1 MKIDKPL
8 LDINRSINKNIEFI
22 VTNNQRGLFS
32 QNILDKLRNF
42 VEHISIKLY
51 NHDNQT
57 DLESDFLIAKPIVM
71 PYLKTQDKY
80 GFVVK
85 FHKLLQIS
93 VSHYTPDEGDSERLM
108 LKYYE
113 YLLRIKNYM
122 KDTHNFEVLQNLDLF
137 PLYQD
142 TISEEYYSKIAT
154 IIDNST
160 PHISFNERYYIQK
173 IKPFFVNK
181 KVYYEVTY
189 TTTEGD
195 SSKFDRITAY
205 TDKEI
210 LSNYATKL
218 YLRRENI
225 NIYGEELP
233 ILVIV
238 DWEVSVRPCEFNT
251 FKKILKLK
259 GSEVATSHKEYQILM
274 AFLKKYNMHFIDIV
288 DLSNQDYNRLRDVV
302 RKNAQTLPIFD
313 MLDAVRDASTRKL
326 PGANVL
332 RYLLFHLN
340 NKILKGQYYY
350 DRHPRNNC
358 DGGNRYLSAFRLDVA
373 CIPFDEM
380 PFCTSL
386 KNHNPKLYDLLE
398 CIDTTNREHEFLARL
413 VKNNTEVRG
422 LLYTPIKEIKEVYGD
437 NIVLL
442 MNRYNAKLY
451 SKHQN
456 RRLALDKEHLYLSGY
471 EKDVIAVIEKLQDL
485 SARRNQNHSQSVQS
499 WLEKTGHSID
509 DDFKKEKLLTLFE
522 HSAVSLIYG
531 AAGTGKTYFLNHI
544 AQLFHSSKKLFLAV
558 THTAVEN
565 LRRRITAGNCEFSTV
580 ASAMFADTECDI
592 LFIDE
597 CSTVSNEDINQL
609 LERIKA
615 KFLVLVG
622 DTYQIESIQFGNWFT
637 LARDFIKAE
646 AVIELEQPY
655 RTKDVNLLDIW
666 SNFRS
671 LDDTILERLTR
682 YDYNQEIDET
692 LFERRHSDEIILSL
706 NYDGIYGINNINRML
721 QAANP
726 NSSVEWNSKLYKVG
740 DPIVFNDSTRF
751 KGVLYNNLKGM
762 IRKIEI
768 QGNDTI
774 LFDVELIDKQLS
786 GVEVYGYE
794 LELVDDYHDTNHSVV
809 RFWVNKY
816 RSTDEDV
823 DDNSAIVPFQ
833 ISYCISIHRA
843 QGLEYNSVKIIINKE
858 IDEQI
863 THNILYTAITRT
875 KNHLK
880 IYWSPETSQ
889 YILANLRIK
898 QNHKDKVFIGQKLH
912 Q

>member
-8 LDINRSINKNIEFI
+8 LDIDNNICKNIDFI
-22 VTNNQRGLFS
+22 VSSNQRGFFS
-32 QNILDKLRNF
+32 QNILNELRNF
-42 VEHISIKLY
+42 VEHISIKIY
-51 NHDNQT
+51 NHDKNC
-57 DLESDFLIAKPIVM
+57 DLNWEYSSIETGKAYIESRGQYRFIATF
-71 PYLKTQDKY
+71 Y
-80 GFVVK
+80 
-85 FHKLLQIS
+85 KLLQPS
-93 VSHYTPDEGDSERLM
+93 VSHYTLDEGNSERLM

-122 KDTHNFEVLQNLDLF
+122 RDTYGFMILGNLDKF

-142 TISEEYYSKIAT
+142 MISEDYYTKIASV
-154 IIDNST
+154 IDT
-160 PHISFNERYYIQK
+160 PNTPISFKERYYVQK
-173 IKPFFVNK
+173 IKPFFIHQR
-181 KVYYEVTY
+181 VYYEITY
-189 TTTEGD
+189 TTTESD

-218 YLRRENI
+218 NIRRETI
-225 NIYGEELP
+225 NIYGQELP
-233 ILVIV
+233 ILVID

-251 FKKILKLK
+251 LKKILKLK
-259 GSEVATSHKEYQILM
+259 GSEISSSHREYQILM
-274 AFLKKYNMHFIDIV
+274 SVMKKYSINFVDIIN
-288 DLSNQDYNRLRDVV
+288 LSNDYYEKLRQDVS
-302 RKNAQTLPIFD
+302 KNAQVMPIFD
-313 MLDAVRDASTRKL
+313 ILDIVRDASARKL

-340 NKILKGQYYY
+340 NKILKIQYYY
-350 DRHPRNNC
+350 DRHPLNKC
-358 DGGNRYLSAFRLDVA
+358 DGGNRYLSAFRLDMA

-413 VKNNTEVRG
+413 VKNNTEIRG
-422 LLYTPIKEIKEVYGD
+422 VLYTPLKEIEEVYGD
-437 NIVLL
+437 NTVLL

-451 SKHQN
+451 SRHQN
-456 RRLALDKEHLYLSGY
+456 RHLALDKGHLYLSGY
-471 EKDVIAVIEKLQDL
+471 EKDVVAVIKKLQDF
-485 SARRNQNHSQSVQS
+485 SARNNQNHSQFVQS
-499 WLEKTGHSID
+499 WLDKENHNID
-509 DDFKKEKLLTLFE
+509 DDLKKDKLVRLFE
-522 HSAVSLIYG
+522 HSGVSLIYG

-544 AQLFHSSKKLFLAV
+544 AQLFNSSKKLFLAV

-565 LRRRITAGNCEFSTV
+565 LRRRITAANCEFSTI
-580 ASAMFADTECDI
+580 ASTMFADTECDI

-597 CSTVSNEDINQL
+597 CSTVSNEVINQL
-609 LERIKA
+609 LEKIKA
-615 KFLVLVG
+615 KFVVLVG

-646 AVIELEQPY
+646 AIVELVETR
-655 RTKDVNLLDIW
+655 RTTDDNLKDIW
-666 SNFRS
+666 SKFRN
-671 LDDTILERLTR
+671 LDDTILEHLAR
-682 YDYNQEIDET
+682 YNYNHQIDDT
-692 LFERRHSDEIILSL
+692 LFQRNDSDEIILSL

-726 NSSVEWNSKLYKVG
+726 NPSVEWNSKLYKVD
-740 DPIVFNDSTRF
+740 DPIVFNDSNRF

-762 IRKIEI
+762 IRKVEI
-768 QGNDTI
+768 QSDDTI
-774 LFDVELIDKQLS
+774 LFDVELLDKQLS
-786 GVEVYGYE
+786 GVDVDGYE
-794 LELVDDYHDTNHSVV
+794 LELVDDYQDTSNSVV

-816 RSTDEDV
+816 RSTDEDI

-843 QGLEYNSVKIIINKE
+843 QGLEYNSVKVIINKE
-858 IDEQI
+858 IDEQV

-889 YILANLRIK
+889 YILENMKIK
-898 QNHKDKVFIGQKLH
+898 QNNKDKVFIGQKLK
-912 Q
+912 

>member
-8 LDINRSINKNIEFI
+8 LDIDNNICKNIDFI
-22 VTNNQRGLFS
+22 VSNNQRGFFS
-32 QNILDKLRNF
+32 QNILNELRNF
-42 VEHISIKLY
+42 VEHISVKIY
-51 NHDNQT
+51 NYDNNC
-57 DLESDFLIAKPIVM
+57 DLNWEYSSIETGMTHIRSRGKYSFIA
-71 PYLKTQDKY
+71 
-80 GFVVK
+80 K
-85 FHKLLQIS
+85 FHKLLQPS
-93 VSHYTPDEGDSERLM
+93 ASHYTLDEGNAERLM

-122 KDTHNFEVLQNLDLF
+122 KNTYSFEVLHNLDKF

-142 TISEEYYSKIAT
+142 MISEDYYTKIASV
-154 IIDNST
+154 IDT
-160 PHISFNERYYIQK
+160 PDTRISFNERYYVQK
-173 IKPFFVNK
+173 IKPFFIHQR
-181 KVYYEVTY
+181 VYYEITY
-189 TTTEGD
+189 TTTESD

-218 YLRRENI
+218 YIRRETI
-225 NIYGEELP
+225 NIYGQELP
-233 ILVIV
+233 ILVID

-251 FKKILKLK
+251 LKKILKLK
-259 GSEVATSHKEYQILM
+259 GSEISSSHREYQILM
-274 AFLKKYNMHFIDIV
+274 SVMKKYNINFVDIIN
-288 DLSNQDYNRLRDVV
+288 LSNDSYEKLRQGVSKD
-302 RKNAQTLPIFD
+302 AQVMPIFD
-313 MLDAVRDASTRKL
+313 ILDIVRDASIRQL
-326 PGANVL
+326 SGANIL

-340 NKILKGQYYY
+340 NKILKKQYYH
-350 DRHPRNNC
+350 DRDSQNKCN
-358 DGGNRYLSAFRLDVA
+358 GGNRFLSEFRLHMA

-386 KNHNPKLYDLLE
+386 KNHNPKLSDLLD
-398 CIDTTNREHEFLARL
+398 CIDTTNREHEFLARI
-413 VKNNTEVRG
+413 VKSNTEVRG
-422 LLYTPIKEIKEVYGD
+422 ILYTPIKEIKEEYRENIKLLIARYNEKLYKKHQD
-437 NIVLL
+437 RRIVL
-442 MNRYNAKLY
+442 
-451 SKHQN
+451 
-456 RRLALDKEHLYLSGY
+456 DKGHLYLSGY
-471 EKDVIAVIEKLQDL
+471 EKNVIAVIKRLQDF
-485 SARRNQNHSQSVQS
+485 SERKNQNHRQFVES
-499 WLEKTGHSID
+499 WLDKENHGID
-509 DDFKKEKLLTLFE
+509 DDFKKDKLVTLFE
-522 HSAVSLIYG
+522 NSAVSLIYG

-544 AQLFHSSKKLFLAV
+544 SQLFNSSKKLFLAV

-565 LRRRITAGNCEFSTV
+565 LRRRITAANCEFSTI
-580 ASAMFADTECDI
+580 ASTIETECDI

-597 CSTVSNEDINQL
+597 CSTVSNKDINKL

-615 KFLVLVG
+615 KFVVLVG

-646 AVIELEQPY
+646 AIVELEKPY
-655 RTKDVNLLDIW
+655 RTTDSNLLDIW
-666 SNFRS
+666 SKFRK
-671 LDDTILERLTR
+671 LDDTILERLAR

-692 LFERRHSDEIILSL
+692 LFERHHSDEIILSL

-726 NSSVEWNSKLYKVG
+726 NASVEWNSKLYKVG
-740 DPIVFNDSTRF
+740 DPIVFNDSNRF
-751 KGVLYNNLKGM
+751 KGVLYNNLKGT

-768 QGNDTI
+768 QSDDTI
-774 LFDVELIDKQLS
+774 LFDVELVDKQLS
-786 GVEVYGYE
+786 GVDIDGYE
-794 LELVDDYHDTNHSVV
+794 LELVDDYQDTSDSVV

-843 QGLEYNSVKIIINKE
+843 QGLEYDSVKVIINKE
-858 IDEQI
+858 IDEQV

-889 YILANLRIK
+889 HILENMKIK
-898 QNHKDKVFIGQKLH
+898 QNNKDKGFIGQKLK
-912 Q
+912 